1 MSSFIYELFSKVFD
15 VLKFLKS
22 PKLLIWVALTSVL
35 FLYIPVSIVP
45 YSEYQNLKKQYG
57 IWVLLILIGSIS
69 MLTIEGVIYLYKH
82 IRKVTNL
89 KQYRKR
95 VNKRIESLGDQEKAI
110 LREFYIQRQM
120 SIKLPINNANVL
132 SLINDGIIKLTVR
145 LPESHYGNPLGLFSI
160 TETASQ
166 FISQEFLD
174 FPEEGPTPE
183 NIEKIQRLR
192 PHFAVEIEHK
202 DRIWNS

>member
-1 MSSFIYELFSKVFD
+1 MSSFIYGLFSKVFD
-15 VLKFLKS
+15 VLKS

-45 YSEYQNLKKQYG
+45 YSEYQNLKNQYC

-69 MLTIEGVIYLYKH
+69 MLTIEAVICLYNHTKK
-82 IRKVTNL
+82 ISNL
-89 KQYRKR
+89 NRYK
-95 VNKRIESLGDQEKAI
+95 KRIRNRLESLSEHEKAI
-110 LREFYIQRQM
+110 LREFIIQERNL
-120 SIKLPINNANVL
+120 IKLPIDNANVL
-132 SLINDGIIKLTVR
+132 SLVDAGIIKLSRR
-145 LPESHYGNPLGLFSI
+145 LVESHRGISLGLFSI
-160 TETASQ
+160 AETASQ
-166 FISQEFLD
+166 FISQELLG

-183 NIEKIQRLR
+183 NIEKMQRLS